1 MNDKYY
7 GIAPRRWTFIKLCCA
22 IAVVVSHVVKIKDLG
37 NLSFFYDA
45 GGYAVSVF
53 FFLSGYGLAYS
64 IVTKPYYM
72 QGFFRKRFMYI
83 LATYLTASFFYMLVS
98 YSIGFAGNFHLLQLF
113 ALNPILPYGWY
124 FVVLLLFY
132 LAVGLFKITPPH
144 ICDFACM
151 VYRGNINETGRMGV

>member
-7 GIAPRRWTFIKLCCA
+7 GIAGRRWTFIKLCCA

-37 NLSFFYDA
+37 MLSFFYDA

-64 IVTKPYYM
+64 VVTKPHYM

-83 LATYLTASFFYMLVS
+83 LATYLTASFLYMLVS
-98 YSIGFAGNFHLLQLF
+98 YNIGIADSFHLWNLF

-132 LAVGLFKITPPH
+132 FAVEIFKITPP
-144 ICDFACM
+144 ICDLACM
-151 VYRGNINETGRMGV
+151 VHGVCTDETRRMVV